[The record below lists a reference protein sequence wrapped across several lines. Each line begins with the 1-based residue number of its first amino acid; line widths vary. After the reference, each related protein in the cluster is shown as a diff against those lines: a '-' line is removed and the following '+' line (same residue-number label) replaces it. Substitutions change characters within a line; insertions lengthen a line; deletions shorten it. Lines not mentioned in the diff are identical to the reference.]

1 MLYNK
6 ERVIIMNSFRILKF
20 LIPIIVIVQIVVF
33 PVRVEAGFFDDFITG
48 ADTFLDRKAE
58 AKGETLK
65 EEDIKTVSDDIYTIL
80 ITIAAVIAVIVG
92 GVLGIQFLLASAEEK
107 AKIKEALI
115 PYIVGCMVAF
125 GAFGIWKMVT
135 SIFS

>member
-1 MLYNK
+1 
-6 ERVIIMNSFRILKF
+6 MNSFKILKF
-20 LIPIIVIVQIVVF
+20 LIPIMVIVQFLVF
-33 PVRVEAGFFDDFITG
+33 PVRVEAGFFEDFISG
-48 ADTFLDRKAE
+48 ADTFLERKSE
-58 AKGETLK
+58 AKEETLK
-65 EEDIKTVSDDIYTIL
+65 EEDIKTISDDIYTIL